1 MIWRG
6 NKAVLRLLW
15 FALTRP
21 GRPEWLMPVAVA
33 LELYTIARFNLAVL
47 SVGIVDDLV
56 LVLIP
61 YMRC

>member
-1 MIWRG
+1 MKSFFLVMWRW

-33 LELYTIARFNLAVL
+33 VELYAIAPFNLAVHRLEL
-47 SVGIVDDLV
+47 SMIWSW
-56 LVLIP
+56 
-61 YMRC
+61 Y